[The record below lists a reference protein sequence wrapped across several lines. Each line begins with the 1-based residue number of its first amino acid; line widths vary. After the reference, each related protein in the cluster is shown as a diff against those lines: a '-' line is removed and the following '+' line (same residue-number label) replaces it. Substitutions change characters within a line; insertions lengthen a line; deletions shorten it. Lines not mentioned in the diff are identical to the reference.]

1 MEKGTPHC
9 SLSVVKSMLAAGKVR
24 STMTALA
31 GGAALGFDFAGLVG
45 VIQALTSAD
54 FYKSMTTHTDHRVWQ
69 DVYRPSTAAGEV
81 YLKLTVIDEVL
92 IVSFKEL

>member
-1 MEKGTPHC
+1 MEKGTPHS

-54 FYKSMTTHTDHRVWQ
+54 FLQEHDHAYGPPGLAGRVPPKHSSRRGLPETDGH
-69 DVYRPSTAAGEV
+69 
-81 YLKLTVIDEVL
+81 
-92 IVSFKEL
+92 